1 MLSRRK
7 FTLYQPIILYRKFS
21 AEHIF
26 NGHELLSGNNVLIT
40 DTAGAV
46 LDIVDRSAAGDD
58 IQYFS
63 GILSPGFINCH
74 CHIELSHMKGI
85 IPKHTGLV
93 DFVQK
98 VMSLRSGFTEEQKQ
112 EAMIAAEQEMYDS
125 GIVAVGDICNAGDSI
140 SLKQKSK
147 LQWHNFVEVSG
158 FVDVFAQKR
167 FDAAKEI
174 VAQFKSQLPQF
185 KTTIAPHAPYSV
197 SKTLFELLNDET
209 ANELTTIHNQ
219 ESEEEDKLY
228 IDKSGNFLNLYK
240 NFGIDISS
248 FEPTGKSSLQSW
260 LLYFNKEQSILL
272 IHDTFISQRDFDLIK
287 LSTINHQLSTV
298 LCANANLYIENQLP
312 PIELLLKNNCNI
324 AIGTDS
330 YASNDQLTIIDEL
343 KTLQQKFPSLE
354 LVTLLQWATSN
365 GSKALQMDNVL
376 GSFEKGK
383 KPGVVLIENIE
394 GMKLQKNSSS
404 KGII

>member
-1 MLSRRK
+1 M
-7 FTLYQPIILYRKFS
+7 
-21 AEHIF
+21 
-26 NGHELLSGNNVLIT
+26 
-40 DTAGAV
+40 
-46 LDIVDRSAAGDD
+46 DIVDRSAAGDD